1 LRASEGLNELCANFI
16 PARLRTPRG
25 MISSLLYNLNH
36 AALWRREISVWDR
49 RMRAASL
56 DRLVA
61 LGLHRLGWM
70 GHDEAI
76 LLRRL
81 VRPGMHVVDVGANI
95 GLYSLLL
102 ARLVDRS
109 GSVLAFEPE
118 PNLFAILR
126 ENCVSNNATNIVP
139 FQCALGRANKV
150 ASFHRS
156 AFNSGDN
163 RLGHA
168 SVGHDAVEVRVER
181 FDDIQP
187 DSKPDFVKIDVQG
200 HELAALSGMERALSA
215 NLNVRVLF
223 EFSPAALRK
232 AGTAPDLLLEFFRE
246 RGFELYET
254 EGARLKELRNSRQ
267 LISDL
272 GGWRYTNLLAARDAV
287 ETDD

>member
-1 LRASEGLNELCANFI
+1 
-16 PARLRTPRG
+16 

-36 AALWRREISVWDR
+36 ASLWRREINVWDR
-49 RMRAASL
+49 SMRAASL

-70 GHDEAI
+70 GRDEAI

-81 VRPGMHVVDVGANI
+81 VRPGMHVIDVGANI

-102 ARLVDRS
+102 ARLAEPG

-118 PNLFAILR
+118 PNLFAVLR
-126 ENCVSNNATNIVP
+126 ENCLSNGATNIIL
-139 FQCALGRANKV
+139 FQCALGQTNGLAL
-150 ASFHRS
+150 FHRS
-156 AFNSGDN
+156 LFNSGNN
-163 RLGHA
+163 RLGRA
-168 SVGHDAVEVRVER
+168 SAGHDAVEVKVER
-181 FDDIQP
+181 FDDLRP

-215 NLNVRVLF
+215 SQNVRVLF
-223 EFSPAALRK
+223 EFAPAALRK
-232 AGTAPDLLLEFFRE
+232 AGTAPDLLLEFFRQ
-246 RGFELYET
+246 RGFGLYET
-254 EGARLKELRNSRQ
+254 EGARLKTLQDSQR

-272 GGWRYTNLLAARDAV
+272 RGSRYTNLLAARDAV

>member
-1 LRASEGLNELCANFI
+1 
-16 PARLRTPRG
+16 
-25 MISSLLYNLNH
+25 
-36 AALWRREISVWDR
+36 
-49 RMRAASL
+49 MRAASL

-70 GHDEAI
+70 GRAEAI

-102 ARLVDRS
+102 ARLVGPG
-109 GSVLAFEPE
+109 GSVQAFEPE

-126 ENCVSNNATNIVP
+126 ENCESNNATNIVP
-139 FQCALGRANKV
+139 FQCALGQTSGV
-150 ASFHRS
+150 ALFHRS

-163 RLGHA
+163 RLGPA
-168 SVGHDAVEVRVER
+168 SVGHDALEVRVER
-181 FDDIQP
+181 FDDLQP
-187 DSKPDFVKIDVQG
+187 GSKPDFVKIDVQG
-200 HELAALSGMERALSA
+200 HELAALSGMEDALSSG
-215 NLNVRVLF
+215 LNTRVLF

-232 AGTAPDLLLEFFRE
+232 AGTAPELLPEFFRE

-254 EGARLKELRNSRQ
+254 EGARLKGLQDSRQ
-267 LISDL
+267 LIAKL
-272 GGWRYTNLLAARDAV
+272 KGRRYTNLLAARGAV

>member
-1 LRASEGLNELCANFI
+1 
-16 PARLRTPRG
+16 
-25 MISSLLYNLNH
+25 MISSLLYHLNH
-36 AALWRREISVWDR
+36 APLWRREINVWDR

-81 VRPGMHVVDVGANI
+81 VRPGMLVVDVGANV

-102 ARLVDRS
+102 ARLVDRT

-118 PNLFAILR
+118 PNLFAILC
-126 ENCVSNNATNIVP
+126 ENCASNNATNVIQ
-139 FQCALGRANKV
+139 FQCALGRESRV
-150 ASFHRS
+150 ALFHRS

-163 RLGHA
+163 RLDHA
-168 SVGHDAVEVRVER
+168 SVGHEAVEVKVER
-181 FDDIQP
+181 FDDLQP
-187 DSKPDFVKIDVQG
+187 ESKPDFVKIDVQG

-215 NLNVRVLF
+215 NLSVQVLF
-223 EFSPAALRK
+223 EFAPAALRK
-232 AGTAPDLLLEFFRE
+232 AETPPDLLLEFFRE

-254 EGARLKELRNSRQ
+254 EGARLKRLRSSQQ

-272 GGWRYTNLLAARDAV
+272 RGRRYTNLLAARAAI

>member
-1 LRASEGLNELCANFI
+1 
-16 PARLRTPRG
+16 

-36 AALWRREISVWDR
+36 AALWRREINVWDR

-56 DRLVA
+56 DRLLA

-70 GHDEAI
+70 GRDEAV

-81 VRPGMHVVDVGANI
+81 VRPGLHVVDVGANI

-102 ARLVDRS
+102 ARLVGPT

-139 FQCALGRANKV
+139 FQCALGRMKGL

-156 AFNSGDN
+156 AFNSGNN
-163 RLGHA
+163 RLGHR
-168 SVGHDAVEVRVER
+168 SIGHDAVEVKVER
-181 FDDIQP
+181 FDDLQP

-200 HELAALSGMERALSA
+200 HELATLSGMERALSA
-215 NLNVRVLF
+215 NQSVRILF
-223 EFSPAALRK
+223 EFAPAALRK

-246 RGFELYET
+246 RGFGLYET
-254 EGARLKELRNSRQ
+254 EGASLKRLQSSRQ

-272 GGWRYTNLLAARDAV
+272 SGSRYTNLLAAREAV
-287 ETDD
+287 EADD

>member
-1 LRASEGLNELCANFI
+1 
-16 PARLRTPRG
+16 
-25 MISSLLYNLNH
+25 MISSLLYKLNH
-36 AALWRREISVWDR
+36 APLWRREINVWER
-49 RMRAASL
+49 RIRAASL

-70 GHDEAI
+70 GRKEAI

-81 VRPGMHVVDVGANI
+81 VRPGMQVVDVGANV

-102 ARLVDRS
+102 ARLVDRN

-118 PNLFAILR
+118 PNLFSTLR
-126 ENCVSNNATNIVP
+126 ENCASNNATNIVP
-139 FQCALGRANKV
+139 FQCALGRAKGV

-163 RLGHA
+163 RLGSA
-168 SVGHDAVEVRVER
+168 SVGHDTVEVRVER
-181 FDDIQP
+181 FDDLQP

-200 HELAALSGMERALSA
+200 HELAALSGMERALAPSR
-215 NLNVRVLF
+215 NVRVLF

-232 AGTAPDLLLEFFRE
+232 AGTAPDLLLDFFRE
-246 RGFELYET
+246 RGFKLYET
-254 EGARLKELRNSRQ
+254 EGVRLKELRESRR

-272 GGWRYTNLLAARDAV
+272 RGRRYTNLLAARDAV

>member
-1 LRASEGLNELCANFI
+1 M
-16 PARLRTPRG
+16 RLRPPRG
-25 MISSLLYNLNH
+25 MIASLLYHLNH
-36 AALWRREISVWDR
+36 APLWRREMNVWDR
-49 RMRAASL
+49 KMRAASL

-61 LGLHRLGWM
+61 LSLHRVGWM

-81 VRPGMHVVDVGANI
+81 VRPGMQVIDVGANI

-102 ARLVDRS
+102 AHLVGES

-126 ENCVSNNATNIVP
+126 ENCARNNVTNIAP
-139 FQCALGRANKV
+139 FQYALGRNSGS

-163 RLGHA
+163 RLGKA
-168 SVGHDAVEVRVER
+168 SLGHEPVEVRVER
-181 FDDIQP
+181 FDDLQP
-187 DSKPDFVKIDVQG
+187 ESRPDFVKIDVQG
-200 HELAALSGMERALSA
+200 HEFAALSGMERALAA
-215 NLNVRVLF
+215 NPNTQVFF
-223 EFSPAALRK
+223 EFSPAGLRR
-232 AGTAPDLLLEFFRE
+232 AGTAPESLLAFFRE

-254 EGARLKELRNSRQ
+254 EGARLKRSRNARELDSALR
-267 LISDL
+267 
-272 GGWRYTNLLAARDAV
+272 GGRYTNLLAARGSV

>member
-1 LRASEGLNELCANFI
+1 
-16 PARLRTPRG
+16 

-36 AALWRREISVWDR
+36 AALWRREINVWDR
-49 RMRAASL
+49 KIRAASL

-70 GHDEAI
+70 GRDEAI

-81 VRPGMHVVDVGANI
+81 VRPGMQVVDVGANV

-102 ARLVDRS
+102 ARLVEQS

-118 PNLFAILR
+118 PNLFTILR
-126 ENCVSNNATNIVP
+126 ENCRGNNATNIVL
-139 FQCALGRANKV
+139 FQCALGRTNGLAL
-150 ASFHRS
+150 FHRS

-163 RLGHA
+163 RLDRA
-168 SVGHDAVEVRVER
+168 SMGHDVVEVKVER
-181 FDDIQP
+181 FDDLLP

-215 NLNVRVLF
+215 SPNGRVLF
-223 EFSPAALRK
+223 EFSPAALRR

-254 EGARLKELRNSRQ
+254 EGTRLKTLEDSRR

-272 GGWRYTNLLAARDAV
+272 RGNRYTNLLAARDAV

>member
-1 LRASEGLNELCANFI
+1 
-16 PARLRTPRG
+16 

-36 AALWRREISVWDR
+36 ASLWRREINVWDR
-49 RMRAASL
+49 SMRAASL

-70 GHDEAI
+70 GRDEAI

-81 VRPGMHVVDVGANI
+81 VRPGMHVIDVGANI

-102 ARLVDRS
+102 ARLAEPG

-118 PNLFAILR
+118 PNLFAVLR
-126 ENCVSNNATNIVP
+126 ENCLSNDATNIVL
-139 FQCALGRANKV
+139 FQCALGQTNGR

-156 AFNSGDN
+156 LFNSGNN
-163 RLGHA
+163 RLGRA
-168 SVGHDAVEVRVER
+168 SAGHDAVEVKVER
-181 FDDIQP
+181 FDDLRP

-215 NLNVRVLF
+215 SENVRVLF
-223 EFSPAALRK
+223 EFAPAALRK
-232 AGTAPDLLLEFFRE
+232 AGTAPELLLEFFRQ
-246 RGFELYET
+246 RGFGLYET
-254 EGARLKELRNSRQ
+254 EGARLKTLRDSQR

-272 GGWRYTNLLAARDAV
+272 RGNRYTNLLAARDAI

>member
-1 LRASEGLNELCANFI
+1 
-16 PARLRTPRG
+16 

-36 AALWRREISVWDR
+36 AALWRREINVWDR
-49 RMRAASL
+49 KMRAASL

-70 GHDEAI
+70 GRDEAI

-81 VRPGMHVVDVGANI
+81 VRPGMQVVDVGANV

-102 ARLVDRS
+102 ARLVEQR

-118 PNLFAILR
+118 PDLFTILR
-126 ENCVSNNATNIVP
+126 ENCRSNHATNIVL
-139 FQCALGRANKV
+139 FQCALGRTNGL

-163 RLGHA
+163 RLDRA
-168 SVGHDAVEVRVER
+168 SMGHDAVEVKVER
-181 FDDIQP
+181 FDDLLP

-215 NLNVRVLF
+215 SPNGRVLF
-223 EFSPAALRK
+223 EFSPAALRR

-254 EGARLKELRNSRQ
+254 EGTRLKTLEDSRR

-272 GGWRYTNLLAARDAV
+272 RGNRYTNLLAARDAV

>member
-1 LRASEGLNELCANFI
+1 LRASEWLDDQRANLI
-16 PARLRTPRG
+16 RLLVRTPRG
-25 MISSLLYNLNH
+25 MIASLLYHLNH
-36 AALWRREISVWDR
+36 APLWRRKMNVWDR

-70 GHDEAI
+70 GRDEAM

-81 VRPGMHVVDVGANI
+81 VRPGMQVIDVGANI

-102 ARLVDRS
+102 ARLVEQS

-126 ENCVSNNATNIVP
+126 ENCASNNAANVTP
-139 FQCALGRANKV
+139 FQCALGRTSGL

-163 RLGHA
+163 RLENA
-168 SVGHDAVEVRVER
+168 SLGHDAVEVRVER
-181 FDDIQP
+181 FDDLQP
-187 DSKPDFVKIDVQG
+187 DGRPDFVKIDVQG
-200 HELAALSGMERALSA
+200 HEFAALSGMERALSA
-215 NLNVRVLF
+215 NPEVQVFF
-223 EFSPAALRK
+223 EFSPAGLRR
-232 AGTAPDLLLEFFRE
+232 AGTAPELLLAFFRE

-254 EGARLKELRNSRQ
+254 EGARLKKSRSARELD
-267 LISDL
+267 SDL
-272 GGWRYTNLLAARDAV
+272 RGGRYTNLLAARGAV

>member
-1 LRASEGLNELCANFI
+1 
-16 PARLRTPRG
+16 

-36 AALWRREISVWDR
+36 AVLWRYQIKVWDR

-70 GHDEAI
+70 GRNEAI

-102 ARLVDRS
+102 ARLVGQN

-118 PNLFAILR
+118 PNLFAILH
-126 ENCVSNNATNIVP
+126 ENCVLNNATNVTP
-139 FQCALGRANKV
+139 FQCAVGRVNRLE
-150 ASFHRS
+150 SFHRS

-168 SVGHDAVEVRVER
+168 SVGHDAVEVKVVR
-181 FDDIQP
+181 FDDVRP
-187 DSKPDFVKIDVQG
+187 DSEPDFVKIDVQG
-200 HELAALSGMERALSA
+200 HELAALCGMERALSA
-215 NLNVRVLF
+215 NPKVQVFF
-223 EFSPAALRK
+223 EFSPAALRR
-232 AGTAPDLLLEFFRE
+232 AETPPDLLLEFFRE

-254 EGARLKELRNSRQ
+254 EGARLKRLRNSRQ

-272 GGWRYTNLLAARDAV
+272 RGRRYTNLLAARDTIEV
-287 ETDD
+287 DD

>member
-1 LRASEGLNELCANFI
+1 
-16 PARLRTPRG
+16 

-36 AALWRREISVWDR
+36 AALWRREMQVWDR
-49 RMRAASL
+49 KMRAPSL

-70 GHDEAI
+70 GRDEAI

-81 VRPGMHVVDVGANI
+81 VRPGQHVIDVGANI
-95 GLYSLLL
+95 GIYSLLL
-102 ARLVDRS
+102 AGLVERS

-118 PNLFAILR
+118 PNLFTILR
-126 ENCVSNNATNIVP
+126 ENCVSNNATNIVL
-139 FQCALGRANKV
+139 FQCALGQMSGL

-163 RLGHA
+163 RLSRA
-168 SVGHDAVEVRVER
+168 SMGHDAIEVKVER
-181 FDDIQP
+181 FDHLHP

-200 HELAALSGMERALSA
+200 HELAALAGMERALAASPK
-215 NLNVRVLF
+215 VRVLF

-232 AGTAPDLLLEFFRE
+232 AGTAPELLLEFFRE
-246 RGFELYET
+246 RGFALYET
-254 EGARLKELRNSRQ
+254 EGARLKTLEDSPR

-272 GGWRYTNLLAARDAV
+272 QGSRYTNLLAARDAV
-287 ETDD
+287 KTDD

>member
-1 LRASEGLNELCANFI
+1 AL
-16 PARLRTPRG
+16 
-25 MISSLLYNLNH
+25 
-36 AALWRREISVWDR
+36 LWRREINVWDR

-56 DRLVA
+56 DRLIA

-70 GHDEAI
+70 GRDEAI

-81 VRPGMHVVDVGANI
+81 VKPGMRVIDVGANV

-102 ARLVDRS
+102 ARLVGRN

-126 ENCVSNNATNIVP
+126 ENCTSNDATNVVA
-139 FQCALGRANKV
+139 FQSALGGVNGL

-156 AFNSGDN
+156 VFNAGDN

-168 SVGHDAVEVRVER
+168 SLGHDVVEVKIER
-181 FDDIQP
+181 FDDVQP

-200 HELAALSGMERALSA
+200 HELGALSGMELSLSS

-223 EFSPAALRK
+223 EFSPAALRN
-232 AGTAPDLLLEFFRE
+232 AGTAPNLLLEFFCE

-254 EGARLKELRNSRQ
+254 EGACLTRLRNSRQ

-272 GGWRYTNLLAARDAV
+272 RGWRYTNLLAARDAV

>member
-1 LRASEGLNELCANFI
+1 MVTSLIYSFNH
-16 PARLRTPRG
+16 TP
-25 MISSLLYNLNH
+25 L
-36 AALWRREISVWDR
+36 LWRREINVWDR

-118 PNLFAILR
+118 PNLFATLR

-139 FQCALGRANKV
+139 FQCALGRVNGLAR
-150 ASFHRS
+150 FHRS

-168 SVGHDAVEVRVER
+168 SMGYDAVEVRVER
-181 FDDIQP
+181 FDDLQP

-254 EGARLKELRNSRQ
+254 EGARLKRLRNPRQ

-272 GGWRYTNLLAARDAV
+272 RGRRYTNLLAARGPVQADA
-287 ETDD
+287 

>member
-1 LRASEGLNELCANFI
+1 
-16 PARLRTPRG
+16 
-25 MISSLLYNLNH
+25 MISSLLYNFNH
-36 AALWRREISVWDR
+36 ASLWRREVHVWDR

-70 GHDEAI
+70 GRDEAI

-81 VRPGMHVVDVGANI
+81 VRPGLHVIDVGANI

-102 ARLVDRS
+102 ARLVERS

-126 ENCVSNNATNIVP
+126 ENCLRNDATSVVL
-139 FQCALGRANKV
+139 FQCALGRANGL

-156 AFNSGDN
+156 VFNSGNN
-163 RLGHA
+163 RLGRA
-168 SVGHDAVEVRVER
+168 SMGHDAVEVKIER
-181 FDDIQP
+181 FDDLQP
-187 DSKPDFVKIDVQG
+187 NSKPDFVKIDVQG
-200 HELAALSGMERALSA
+200 HELAALAGMEHALSA
-215 NLNVRVLF
+215 SPNVRVLF

-232 AGTAPDLLLEFFRE
+232 AGTAPELLLEFFRE
-246 RGFELYET
+246 RGFALYET
-254 EGARLKELRNSRQ
+254 EGACLRTLEDSRR
-267 LISDL
+267 LISNL
-272 GGWRYTNLLAARDAV
+272 RGGRYTNLLAARDPV

>member
-1 LRASEGLNELCANFI
+1 
-16 PARLRTPRG
+16 
-25 MISSLLYNLNH
+25 MISTLLYNLNH
-36 AALWRREISVWDR
+36 APFWRREMNVWDR

-81 VRPGMHVVDVGANI
+81 VRPGMHVADVGANI

-102 ARLVDRS
+102 ARLVDQS

-126 ENCVSNNATNIVP
+126 ENCLSNHATNVVP
-139 FQCALGRANKV
+139 FQCALGRVNGV

-156 AFNSGDN
+156 AFNSGNN
-163 RLGHA
+163 RLGRA
-168 SVGHDAVEVRVER
+168 SVGHEAVEVKVER
-181 FDDIQP
+181 FDDLQP
-187 DSKPDFVKIDVQG
+187 DSKLDFVKMDIQG

-215 NLNVRVLF
+215 NVKMRILF
-223 EFSPAALRK
+223 EFAPAALRK

-246 RGFELYET
+246 RGFGIYET
-254 EGARLKELRNSRQ
+254 KGAHLKRLRNSRQ

-272 GGWRYTNLLAARDAV
+272 RGGRYTNLLAARDAV

>member
-1 LRASEGLNELCANFI
+1 
-16 PARLRTPRG
+16 

-36 AALWRREISVWDR
+36 SPIWRREMNVWDR

-70 GHDEAI
+70 GQDEAI
-76 LLRRL
+76 MLRKL
-81 VRPGMHVVDVGANI
+81 VRPGMQVVDVGANI

-102 ARLVDRS
+102 ASLVGPG
-109 GSVLAFEPE
+109 GSILAFEPE

-126 ENCVSNNATNIVP
+126 ENCLRNNVTNIVP
-139 FQCALGRANKV
+139 FPCALGQLKTV

-163 RLGHA
+163 RLGQA
-168 SVGHDAVEVRVER
+168 SLGHEMVTVKVER
-181 FDDIQP
+181 FDDLQP

-200 HELAALSGMERALSA
+200 HELGALSGMERALSA
-215 NLNVRVLF
+215 NPAVRIFF
-223 EFSPAALRK
+223 EFAPAALRR

-254 EGARLKELRNSRQ
+254 EGARLTKLMDSRQ
-267 LISDL
+267 LLSHL
-272 GGWRYTNLLAARDAV
+272 RGGRYTNLLAARDAV
-287 ETDD
+287 ETSDRPV

>member
-1 LRASEGLNELCANFI
+1 
-16 PARLRTPRG
+16 

-36 AALWRREISVWDR
+36 AALWRREINVWDR
-49 RMRAASL
+49 SMRAASL

-70 GHDEAI
+70 GRNEAI

-126 ENCVSNNATNIVP
+126 ENCLRNDAANIAL
-139 FQCALGRANKV
+139 FQCALGRTNGLV
-150 ASFHRS
+150 SFHRS

-163 RLGHA
+163 RLGRPSA
-168 SVGHDAVEVRVER
+168 GHDAVEVKVER
-181 FDDIQP
+181 FDDLQP
-187 DSKPDFVKIDVQG
+187 ESKPDFVKIDVQG
-200 HELAALSGMERALSA
+200 HELAALSGMERTLSA
-215 NLNVRVLF
+215 SPKVRVLF

-232 AGTAPDLLLEFFRE
+232 AGTAPELLLQFFRE
-246 RGFELYET
+246 RGFGLYET
-254 EGARLKELRNSRQ
+254 EDARLTTLEDSQR

-272 GGWRYTNLLAARDAV
+272 RGSRYTNLLAARDAV

>member
-1 LRASEGLNELCANFI
+1 MVTSLIYNFNH
-16 PARLRTPRG
+16 TP
-25 MISSLLYNLNH
+25 L
-36 AALWRREISVWDR
+36 LWRRELNVWNR
-49 RMRAASL
+49 RMRAPSL

-70 GHDEAI
+70 GHDEAA

-81 VRPGMHVVDVGANI
+81 VRPGMNVVDVGANI

-102 ARLVDRS
+102 SRLVDRS

-118 PNLFAILR
+118 PNLFATLR
-126 ENCVSNNATNIVP
+126 ENCESNTATNIFL
-139 FQCALGRANKV
+139 FQCALGEVNRL

-163 RLGHA
+163 RLGDA
-168 SVGHDAVEVRVER
+168 SGQYDAVEVKVQR
-181 FDDIQP
+181 FDDLQP

-215 NLNVRVLF
+215 SQNVRILF
-223 EFSPAALRK
+223 EFAPAALEK
-232 AGTAPDLLLEFFRE
+232 AGTAPNQLLEFFHE
-246 RGFELYET
+246 RGFEIYET
-254 EGARLKELRNSRQ
+254 AGAHLKRLRNPQQ

-272 GGWRYTNLLAARDAV
+272 RGKRYTNLLAARDPVQA
-287 ETDD
+287 DA